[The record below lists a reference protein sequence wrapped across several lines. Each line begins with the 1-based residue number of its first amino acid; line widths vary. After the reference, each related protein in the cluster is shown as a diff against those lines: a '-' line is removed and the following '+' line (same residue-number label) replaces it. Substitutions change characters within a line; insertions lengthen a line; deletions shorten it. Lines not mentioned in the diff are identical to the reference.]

1 MERYPFIFSNE
12 KKYRIRRHVIFWL
25 FWFFFFGILYAYT
38 ANKSILPNF
47 KRLPVT
53 FVDSLFFL
61 SAHMFLAYS
70 LMYVVVP
77 KFLLKGRYFLSAV
90 AVLVCFVLAA
100 VISAIHG
107 NYILP
112 YVRYRLFDIEYIHPI
127 NTSFLLALLA
137 GLRGAI
143 TVGGIAVAIKLMKYW
158 YQKEQKNL
166 VLQKE
171 NTESQLQLLK
181 SQVHPHFLF
190 NTLNNIYS
198 LTLTKSEDAPVVVA
212 HLSDMLRYMLYECNE
227 NEVPLVKEVEMLKK
241 YLELEKLRY
250 GNRIDISFK
259 SGSTVDGLKIAPLLL
274 LPFVENSFKHGVSE
288 QLEQCWINLHLHA
301 SGNKFHFHLTNSTG
315 GKGVIQKG
323 GIGLKNIRKRLDLL
337 YAGKYNLVIKEDE
350 DMYLVKLELELAPA
364 VQAIQQTEPIVNLK
378 LQPAV

>member
-61 SAHMFLAYS
+61 TAHMFLAYS
-70 LMYVVVP
+70 LMYIVVP
-77 KFLLKGRYFLSAV
+77 KFLLKGRYLLSAV
-90 AVLVCFVLAA
+90 TVLVCFVLAA

-112 YVRYRLFDIEYIHPI
+112 YVRYQLFEIEYIHPI

-198 LTLTKSEDAPVVVA
+198 LTLTKSENAPVVVA

-227 NEVPLVKEVEMLKK
+227 KEVPLDKEIEMLKK

-250 GNRIDISFK
+250 GNRIDISFR
-259 SGSTVDGLKIAPLLL
+259 SVGTVDGLKIAPLLL

-301 SGNKFHFHLTNSTG
+301 SGNKLHFHLTNSTSG
-315 GKGVIQKG
+315 EGIAEKG
-323 GIGLKNIRKRLDLL
+323 GIGLQNIRKRLDLL
-337 YAGKYNLVIKEDE
+337 YSDKHNLFNKEDK
-350 DMYLVKLELELAPA
+350 DMYLVKLELELTSA
-364 VQAIQQTEPIVNLK
+364 VQSVQEAEPKINLE
-378 LQPAV
+378 LQPAL

>member
-1 MERYPFIFSNE
+1 MEQYPFIFSNE
-12 KKYRIRRHVIFWL
+12 KKYRIWRHVAFWL

-38 ANKSILPNF
+38 ANKSLLPDF

-53 FVDSLFFL
+53 LVDSLFFIL
-61 SAHMFLAYS
+61 AHMFLAYS
-70 LMYVVVP
+70 LMYIVVP
-77 KFLLKGRYFLSAV
+77 RFLLKGRYLLSAF
-90 AVLVCFVLAA
+90 AVLVCFFLAA
-100 VISAIHG
+100 FISATIG

-112 YVRYRLFDIEYIHPI
+112 VIRYKLFAIEYIHPV
-127 NTSFLLALLA
+127 NSTFLLSLLA

-158 YQKEQKNL
+158 YQKEQNNL

-171 NTESQLQLLK
+171 NSESQLQLLK

-198 LTLTKSEDAPVVVA
+198 LTLTKSNSAPVVVA

-227 NEVPLVKEVEMLKK
+227 NQVPLDKEVEMLKK

-250 GNRIDISFK
+250 GNRIDVSFK
-259 SGSTVDGLKIAPLLL
+259 SEGAVDGLKIAPLLL

-288 QLEQCWINLHLHA
+288 QLDQCWVNLHVFT
-301 SGNKFHFHLTNSTG
+301 SGNKLHFHISNSTG
-315 GKGVIQKG
+315 GERITEKG
-323 GIGLKNIRKRLDLL
+323 GIGLQNIRKRLKLL
-337 YAGKYNLVIKEDE
+337 YEGKHQLVIKEDE
-350 DMYLVKLELELAPA
+350 DMYLVKLELELTGVESATQHIPA
-364 VQAIQQTEPIVNLK
+364 INLQ
-378 LQPAV
+378 LQSA